1 MSFKTPWYS
10 GFKDWNWT
18 VIIPAAASGL
28 ALLFFLLLH
37 RTKTEGFLQEVNG
50 NILTLTDARGEHKR
64 HFRCSDE
71 IAGYVSSLVT
81 MKVELTVYHG
91 KVIHIR
97 YDF

>member
-1 MSFKTPWYS
+1 MMLTRCCGILEGMEGNVEFK
-10 GFKDWNWT
+10 
-18 VIIPAAASGL
+18 
-28 ALLFFLLLH
+28 
-37 RTKTEGFLQEVNG
+37 VNG